1 MQGSR
6 ARNIG
11 LAGAM
16 LALALPLTAAMA
28 AGGGGG
34 GNSGG
39 AGGGAAGGAGAGAGQ
54 GRIVISNDSNADAEF
69 ADAQN
74 AIAGFH
80 YDKAVSYLQDV
91 LARQPDNPDVLN
103 LMGFAKRK
111 LGDQSA
117 ALDYYDRALA
127 LQPDHIGANE
137 YLGELYL
144 EMKDLAKAKERL
156 AVLQQACG
164 DCEEY
169 NELKDKI
176 AKFEMA
182 AN

>member
-1 MQGSR
+1 
-6 ARNIG
+6 
-11 LAGAM
+11 
-16 LALALPLTAAMA
+16 
-28 AGGGGG
+28 
-34 GNSGG
+34 
-39 AGGGAAGGAGAGAGQ
+39 
-54 GRIVISNDSNADAEF
+54 
-69 ADAQN
+69 
-74 AIAGFH
+74 
-80 YDKAVSYLQDV
+80 V

-127 LQPDHIGANE
+127 LQPNHIGANE